1 MSSSPSV
8 AAAPTGGGSF
18 RRLAREYAK
27 VQLVYNPLL
36 VGAAVLGLSEAPY
49 AHRFMLSLTIA
60 AVASSVCFVPVAVAL
75 ALARLRQRR
84 GRAPAAHGRAWYFSL
99 ALLAMPPGLYVASL
113 VTELSFGVR
122 TPATAVDY
130 RFGGFLGMLIAG
142 AFFAWQTRVD
152 ASAAALAAERRAES
166 AERLE
171 LEAQLAALRA
181 QLDPHLLFNALN
193 TIAALIP
200 VDPVAA
206 ERTVLRLAELYRAL
220 LAASRIELHSLE
232 QELDIC
238 RAYLDV
244 EQVRFAERLVT
255 RVEIAPELDPSQ
267 VEVPVLIV
275 QPLVENAIGHGLAGR
290 VRGGTLVVRAQVG
303 GGSLL
308 SIEVEDDGVGLGAS
322 SRRGAGLA
330 LQTLRQRLR
339 LRYAERAALDLVPA
353 PGAGTL
359 ARLRL
364 PLVRRAAPSP
374 AGDSRRGVLTSPSP
388 SS

>member
-1 MSSSPSV
+1 MSTSPS
-8 AAAPTGGGSF
+8 AATAAPAGGGSA

-36 VGAAVLGLSEAPY
+36 VGVAVLGLSEAPY
-49 AHRFMLSLTIA
+49 GYRFLLSLTIA
-60 AVASSVCFVPVAVAL
+60 AVASSVCFAPVVL
-75 ALARLRQRR
+75 ALVLGHFRRRR
-84 GRAPAAHGRAWYFSL
+84 GHAPAAHGRAWYFSL
-99 ALLAMPPGLYVASL
+99 AMLAMPLGLYVASR
-113 VTELSFGVR
+113 VTELVFGER
-122 TPATAVDY
+122 APATAVDY

-142 AFFAWQTRVD
+142 AFFAWQTRSD
-152 ASAAALAAERRAES
+152 ASAAALAAERRAER

-193 TIAALIP
+193 TVAALIP
-200 VDPVAA
+200 SDPAAA

-220 LAASRIELHSLE
+220 LAASRLELHSLE
-232 QELDIC
+232 QELGIC

-244 EQVRFAERLVT
+244 EQVRFAERLVA

-267 VEVPVLIV
+267 LEVPVLIV

-290 VRGGTLVVRAQVG
+290 ARGGRLVLRVQSS
-303 GGSLL
+303 GGSL

-330 LQTLRQRLR
+330 LETLRQRLR
-339 LRYAERAALDLVPA
+339 LRHAERAALELVAA
-353 PGAGTL
+353 PGGGTL

-364 PLVRRAAPSP
+364 PLVRRAAAPLASEN
-374 AGDSRRGVLTSPSP
+374 RRGVLTCASTES
-388 SS
+388 